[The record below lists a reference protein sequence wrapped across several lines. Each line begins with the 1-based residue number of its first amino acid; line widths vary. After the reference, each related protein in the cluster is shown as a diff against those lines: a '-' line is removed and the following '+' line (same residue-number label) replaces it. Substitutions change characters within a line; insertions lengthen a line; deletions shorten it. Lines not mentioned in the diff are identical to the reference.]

1 VETKEVGETREE
13 EDNDDEEEEEEE
25 EEQWCGIKLC
35 AGQMVV

>member
-1 VETKEVGETREE
+1 MGETREE

>member
-13 EDNDDEEEEEEE
+13 EDNDEEEEEEEE